1 MFSLYILL
9 LRIVGFGLRLFLLF
23 RLDDAFF
30 NGVEF
35 FGFDKARLLDCFLF
49 LFCESFVLDDVFDG
63 GFFFAAL
70 FDYDFSGAIL
80 MPTRSPLSQSSSVS
94 AKKI

>member
-1 MFSLYILL
+1 M
-9 LRIVGFGLRLFLLF
+9 FLLF

-49 LFCESFVLDDVFDG
+49 LFCESFVLDDAFDG

-70 FDYDFSGAIL
+70 FDYDFFRCDLDAYAVAFEPIVVGVGKENIVVVGGENGLIVAAL
-80 MPTRSPLSQSSSVS
+80 VD
-94 AKKI
+94 